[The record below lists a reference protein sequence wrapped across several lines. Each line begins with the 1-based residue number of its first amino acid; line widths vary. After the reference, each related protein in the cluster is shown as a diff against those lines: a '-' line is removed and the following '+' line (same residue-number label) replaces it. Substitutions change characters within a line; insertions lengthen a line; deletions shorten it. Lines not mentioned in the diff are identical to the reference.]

1 MVGDWGLGFGV
12 WGLGFGVWCLV
23 FRGLGLGFW
32 VLGVWGF
39 GGWGLGFCLEVQ
51 EEEFV
56 ADGAEDEDGEPLVGR
71 LGFHMKR

>member
-1 MVGDWGLGFGV
+1 LVGDWGVGGVVGFG
-12 WGLGFGVWCLV
+12 LG
-23 FRGLGLGFW
+23 
-32 VLGVWGF
+32 
-39 GGWGLGFCLEVQ
+39 GGGGGGGGGRPLGFCLEVQ